1 MTTRDRNARATRF
14 HVDHL
19 REHRGGSDLERPLFF
34 VTVSEPVEFS
44 TIKPR
49 AADLKGEDS
58 STCGRGER
66 LLSRTA
72 STNLLNGWWP
82 KYGKRCFD
90 VIFASAALVLLAP
103 AMILIAVFVRG
114 SSPGPVF
121 FRQMRHGRGYKLFSI
136 YKFRTMVVSDSSGG
150 IVMQAKEHDDR
161 VSRIGAFLRR
171 TSLDELPQLFNVLA
185 GDMSI
190 VGPRPH
196 APLTAIGDVFFE
208 TLAMTEK
215 YGVRY
220 SVRPGITGLAQVSGC
235 RGAMSTHEV
244 AIERLERDIQYL
256 REQSVWLEIKIIIQT
271 FINEFLTGR
280 AH

>member
-1 MTTRDRNARATRF
+1 MASQT
-14 HVDHL
+14 V
-19 REHRGGSDLERPLFF
+19 ER
-34 VTVSEPVEFS
+34 S
-44 TIKPR
+44 TITRKPIDLNG
-49 AADLKGEDS
+49 AAS
-58 STCGRGER
+58 SAYGRVEC
-66 LLSRTA
+66 LLPHRA
-72 STNLLNGWWP
+72 STNLRDGWWP

-90 VIFASAALVLLAP
+90 VVFASVTLVLLSP
-103 AMILIAVFVRG
+103 AMILIAICVRLSG
-114 SSPGPVF
+114 PGPVF
-121 FRQMRHGRGYKLFSI
+121 FRQMRHGRDCKLFSI
-136 YKFRTMVVSDSSGG
+136 YKFRTMVASDSSGG
-150 IVMQAKEHDDR
+150 IVIQTKEHDER
-161 VSRIGAFLRR
+161 VSRIGVFLRR

-235 RGAMSTHEV
+235 RGAMLTREV
-244 AIERLERDIQYL
+244 AIQRLERDIQYL
-256 REQSVWLEIKIIIQT
+256 REQSVWLEMKIIIQT